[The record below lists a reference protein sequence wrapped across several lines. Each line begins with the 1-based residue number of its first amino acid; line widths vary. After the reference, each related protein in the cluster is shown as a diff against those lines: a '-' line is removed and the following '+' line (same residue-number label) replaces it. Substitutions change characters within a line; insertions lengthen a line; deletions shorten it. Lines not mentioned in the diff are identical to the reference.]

1 MSEYQCYEFLALDRP
16 LTAKQRA
23 ELRSILSRA
32 EITATRFTNEYR
44 WGDLKGDPLQ
54 MVKEYFD
61 AFLYLANWGTRQ
73 VMFRLPRG
81 VLDPEIARPYCYT
94 DTASLIETDGHLILS
109 LNVDQEEADDYWDEP
124 GGQLAVMVQARSEL
138 AAGDLRLLYLAW
150 LLALQSDFVDDEET
164 EPSVPP
170 GLKNLSAG
178 LRAVVDFFEIDENL
192 IAVAAAS
199 SPAIEEPGGLAE
211 WIASLAAEEKDS
223 LLALVAGG
231 EGAQVQALLLRRFRA
246 ARSGREVRLSSGN
259 GSVSC
264 VRSTT
269 ASRACRN
276 GLIRRACRADE
287 LAAGQWRS
295 PRVRSARVTVTA
307 KGRSA
312 ANDPEVAAARVQ
324 RPSRSSKAVSSG
336 WGGSGSTIQYDG
348 TPNLSYAA
356 FFLFRSMRAV
366 LGERISTT
374 SSGGSVNLAPPI
386 WSMRTTTRSGSN
398 SVCGP
403 SSTAGSGTTHRS
415 SGQTLLST
423 PYSRPA
429 TTW

>member
-1 MSEYQCYEFLALDRP
+1 MSEYQYYEFLALDRP

-23 ELRSILSRA
+23 ELRSISSRA
-32 EITATRFTNEYR
+32 EITATRFTNEYQ

-81 VLDPEIARPYCYT
+81 VLDPETARPYCFT

-164 EPSVPP
+164 EPPVPP

-199 SPAIEEPGGLAE
+199 SPAIEEPGGLAA
-211 WIASLAAEEKDS
+211 WIASLAAEEKDA
-223 LLALVAGG
+223 LLARVAGG

-246 ARSGREVRLSSGN
+246 ASGSSAAAVPG
-259 GSVSC
+259 
-264 VRSTT
+264 RT
-269 ASRACRN
+269 AAE
-276 GLIRRACRADE
+276 LWEAAEDRRAAREKAAEQRRRKAEAREAAAEAAAYAKRLDQLATRTEEAWREAAELIETRKPQEYDRAVSLLRDLQALAEREEGSAEFRQRFGE
-287 LAAGQWRS
+287 L
-295 PRVRSARVTVTA
+295 RVRHDR
-307 KGRSA
+307 K
-312 ANDPEVAAARVQ
+312 
-324 RPSRSSKAVSSG
+324 PSLQERFDKAG
-336 WGGSGSTIQYDG
+336 LPG
-348 TPNLSYAA
+348 
-356 FFLFRSMRAV
+356 
-366 LGERISTT
+366 
-374 SSGGSVNLAPPI
+374 
-386 WSMRTTTRSGSN
+386 
-398 SVCGP
+398 
-403 SSTAGSGTTHRS
+403 
-415 SGQTLLST
+415 
-423 PYSRPA
+423 
-429 TTW
+429 

>member
-1 MSEYQCYEFLALDRP
+1 MSEYQYYEFLALDRP

-23 ELRSILSRA
+23 ELRSISSRA
-32 EITATRFTNEYR
+32 EITATRFTNEYQ

-81 VLDPEIARPYCYT
+81 VLDPETARPYCFT

-109 LNVDQEEADDYWDEP
+109 LNIDQEEADDDWDEP

-164 EPSVPP
+164 EPPVPP

-192 IAVAAAS
+192 IAMAAAS

-211 WIASLAAEEKDS
+211 WIASLAAEEKDA
-223 LLALVAGG
+223 LLARVAGG

-246 ARSGREVRLSSGN
+246 FSGSSASAVPG
-259 GSVSC
+259 
-264 VRSTT
+264 RT
-269 ASRACRN
+269 AAE
-276 GLIRRACRADE
+276 LWEAAEDRRAAREKAAEQRRRKAEARKAAAEAAAYAKHLDQLATRTEEAWREAAELIETKKPREYDRAVSLLRNLQALAEREEGSAEFRQRFGE
-287 LAAGQWRS
+287 L
-295 PRVRSARVTVTA
+295 RVRHDR
-307 KGRSA
+307 K
-312 ANDPEVAAARVQ
+312 
-324 RPSRSSKAVSSG
+324 PSLQERFDKAG
-336 WGGSGSTIQYDG
+336 
-348 TPNLSYAA
+348 L
-356 FFLFRSMRAV
+356 
-366 LGERISTT
+366 
-374 SSGGSVNLAPPI
+374 
-386 WSMRTTTRSGSN
+386 
-398 SVCGP
+398 P
-403 SSTAGSGTTHRS
+403 S
-415 SGQTLLST
+415 
-423 PYSRPA
+423 
-429 TTW
+429 